1 MTSTYVNIN
10 NFKTKTME
18 TLNDLIE
25 WIKTETEWNPEKRM
39 IDSVRLLND
48 FIQPRLAAETE
59 KLKQLEKQIL
69 QTI

>member
-1 MTSTYVNIN
+1 
-10 NFKTKTME
+10 ME